1 MMQMVRDLF
10 TGFIA
15 GVVAFVFALLILA
28 ALLLGAEVLFSI
40 WSAGPSP
47 IPFSPEVSACP

>member
-1 MMQMVRDLF
+1 MQMVRDLF